1 MYEYKSLNMT
11 FPPVAVMGGDKDTY
25 LEEGEDGESNP
36 SSQMLIPLLKLAQCF
51 QSGKWKAFANQLFCV
66 WCLQIHFSQAQ
77 RERLKLYNCP
87 KIRFP
92 FLCSSSY

>member
-36 SSQMLIPLLKLAQCF
+36 SSQMLIQLLKLAQCF
-51 QSGKWKAFANQLFCV
+51 QSGK
-66 WCLQIHFSQAQ
+66 
-77 RERLKLYNCP
+77 
-87 KIRFP
+87 
-92 FLCSSSY
+92 

>member
-1 MYEYKSLNMT
+1 MEISSAEVTENNFKIWKRMYEYKSLNMT

-51 QSGKWKAFANQLFCV
+51 QSGK
-66 WCLQIHFSQAQ
+66 
-77 RERLKLYNCP
+77 
-87 KIRFP
+87 
-92 FLCSSSY
+92 